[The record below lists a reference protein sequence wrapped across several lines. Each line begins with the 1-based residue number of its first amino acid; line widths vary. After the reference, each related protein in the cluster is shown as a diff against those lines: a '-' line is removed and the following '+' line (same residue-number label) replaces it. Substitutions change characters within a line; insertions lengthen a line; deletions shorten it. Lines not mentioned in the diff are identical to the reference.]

1 MADGIHGKRPGKCP
15 KLYDLL
21 PLLNVKFAFFPP
33 LLQSSAPSGFDI
45 AINGALY
52 KRINGLRLTPFALYS
67 MCCPLYDGEVVGML
81 VDEVSSKVSLDAL
94 SGSLCRLFWAIYPS
108 MVSLFVVPLANT
120 NRLPLLPPSSEQP
133 FVLNEWLM
141 DVDYHAKLFPFLSL
155 VLSLHA
161 LVRHFR
167 ITILATYYDLLSSL
181 FLPNYSVTQTSS
193 SSGFLVDGGR
203 DEDLRVMVTASG
215 VKPVGLWLIR

>member
-1 MADGIHGKRPGKCP
+1 
-15 KLYDLL
+15 
-21 PLLNVKFAFFPP
+21 
-33 LLQSSAPSGFDI
+33 
-45 AINGALY
+45 
-52 KRINGLRLTPFALYS
+52 

-120 NRLPLLPPSSEQP
+120 NRLPLLSPSSEQP

-193 SSGFLVDGGR
+193 SSG
-203 DEDLRVMVTASG
+203 